1 MPWEER
7 GGRRVNQL
15 TLKKTF
21 KKIPSAAFAL
31 IFLLIIYTIFTD
43 RFWTA
48 ENFINLAQ
56 QATVLAILSLGMTL
70 VILSEGIDLSA
81 GALVSLCGVVMA
93 VYLHQGI
100 GIFGAVLIS
109 IGVGV
114 AAGIVNGLF
123 IAKAKLPPFVVT
135 LGTMGMFQGLALVIT
150 EGSSIPGFSDSF
162 KFIAC
167 GFIMGIPFPI
177 VILAFLVLITYL
189 ILYHTTF
196 GTYIFSIGGN
206 QEAVNLAGVSVA
218 FYKSLIY
225 VVAGAFAGVG
235 GLVMTSRMN
244 AAHPWVTLGLEFD
257 AIVAVILGGTSFVL
271 GKGNPFGSL
280 VGAATIAILKNGMN
294 ILGVPIPIQVAFVG
308 IFLILAIIYDSI
320 KGD

>member
-1 MPWEER
+1 
-7 GGRRVNQL
+7 
-15 TLKKTF
+15 
-21 KKIPSAAFAL
+21 
-31 IFLLIIYTIFTD
+31 
-43 RFWTA
+43 
-48 ENFINLAQ
+48 
-56 QATVLAILSLGMTL
+56 
-70 VILSEGIDLSA
+70 
-81 GALVSLCGVVMA
+81 MA

-135 LGTMGMFQGLALVIT
+135 LGTMGMCQGLALVIT

-177 VILAFLVLITYL
+177 LILAFLVLITYL

-206 QEAVNLAGVSVA
+206 QEAVNLAGVSVV
-218 FYKSLIY
+218 FYKTLIY

>member
-1 MPWEER
+1 M
-7 GGRRVNQL
+7 NQSAI
-15 TLKKTF
+15 KKAV

-31 IFLLIIYTIFTD
+31 ILLLIIYTIFTD
-43 RFWTA
+43 HFWTA

-81 GALVSLCGVVMA
+81 GALVSLCGVVIA
-93 VYLHQGI
+93 VYLHQGV

-114 AAGIVNGLF
+114 ATGIVNGFF

-135 LGTMGMFQGLALVIT
+135 LGTMGMCQGLALVIT
-150 EGSSIPGFSDSF
+150 KGASIPGFSDSF

-167 GFIMGIPFPI
+167 GFVMGIPFPI

-189 ILYHTTF
+189 VLYHTTF

-206 QEAVNLAGVSVA
+206 QEAVNLAGVSVV
-218 FYKSLIY
+218 FYKTLIY
-225 VVAGAFAGVG
+225 AVAGAFAGVG

-244 AAHPWVTLGLEFD
+244 AAHPWVTMGLEFD

-271 GKGNPFGSL
+271 GKGDPFGSL

-294 ILGVPIPIQVAFVG
+294 ILGVPIAIQVAFVG
-308 IFLILAIIYDSI
+308 IFLILAMIYDSI